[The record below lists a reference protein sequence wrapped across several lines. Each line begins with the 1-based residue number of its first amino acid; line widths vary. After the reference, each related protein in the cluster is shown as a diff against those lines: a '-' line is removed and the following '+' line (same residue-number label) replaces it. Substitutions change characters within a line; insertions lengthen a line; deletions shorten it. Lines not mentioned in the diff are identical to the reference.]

1 MKAKVYGYC
10 RVSTMKQSLARQ
22 IRNVKAEYP
31 DAIIV
36 TDEYTGMK
44 LDRPG
49 WAKLYKQLKP
59 GDTVVFDQVS
69 RMSRDADEGFRVYED
84 LYNRGVNL
92 VFLKERHIDTA
103 TYKKALETGVPM
115 TGTNVDFILEGV
127 NKYLLSLAKEQIRLA
142 FDQAEKEVEDL
153 HQRTREGIET
163 ARLNGKQIG
172 QPKGAKLTT
181 KKSIEAKEVIR
192 KRSKDFNGD
201 LSDLEV
207 MKLTGIARGTY
218 YKYKRE
224 LKEKYGDGVRVFH
237 VKQKP
242 VPAAKPLH
250 ITYEQKP
257 VPADKKSITITLKNG
272 REEKQS

>member
-1 MKAKVYGYC
+1 MKNKVYGYC
-10 RVSTMKQSLARQ
+10 RVSTMKQSIERQ
-22 IRNVKAEYP
+22 IRNVKTEYP
-31 DAIIV
+31 DAVIV
-36 TDEYTGMK
+36 TDEYTGTK

-49 WAKLYKQLKP
+49 WTKLYKKLKA

-69 RMSRDADEGFRVYED
+69 RMSRDAEEGFKVYEE
-84 LYNRGVNL
+84 LFNKGVTM
-92 VFLKERHIDTA
+92 VFLKEPHINTE
-103 TYKKALETGVPM
+103 TYKKAMEAGVPL

-172 QPKGAKLTT
+172 QLKGAKLTT
-181 KKSIEAKEVIR
+181 KKSIKAKEIIR
-192 KRSKDFNGD
+192 KRSKDFEGD

-207 MKLTGIARGTY
+207 MKLIGCARGSY

-224 LKEKYGDGVRVFH
+224 LKED
-237 VKQKP
+237 
-242 VPAAKPLH
+242 
-250 ITYEQKP
+250 
-257 VPADKKSITITLKNG
+257 
-272 REEKQS
+272 

>member
-1 MKAKVYGYC
+1 MNNRIYGYC
-10 RVSTMKQSLARQ
+10 RVSTMKQNIERQ
-22 IRNVKAEYP
+22 IRNIKEKYP

-36 TDEYTGMK
+36 TDEYTGTK

-49 WAKLYKQLKP
+49 WTKLYKTLQP

-84 LYNRGVNL
+84 LFNLGVNL
-92 VFLKERHIDTA
+92 IFLKEPHINTE
-103 TYKKALETGVPM
+103 TYKKAMETGVPL

-127 NKYLLSLAKEQIRLA
+127 NKYLLTLAKEQIRLA

-153 HQRTREGIET
+153 HQRTREGIAT

-181 KKSIEAKEVIR
+181 KKSVKAKETIL

-201 LSDLEV
+201 LSDLE
-207 MKLTGIARGTY
+207 MIKLTGLARGTY

-224 LKEKYGDGVRVFH
+224 LKGVSV
-237 VKQKP
+237 
-242 VPAAKPLH
+242 
-250 ITYEQKP
+250 
-257 VPADKKSITITLKNG
+257 
-272 REEKQS
+272 

>member
-1 MKAKVYGYC
+1 MTNVKNDTLDISRREKKLMKIRVYGYA
-10 RVSTMKQSLARQ
+10 RISTMKQSIERQ
-22 IRNVKAEYP
+22 IRNIREKYP
-31 DAIIV
+31 DAVIV
-36 TDEYTGMK
+36 TDEYTGTK

-49 WAKLYKQLKP
+49 WMKLYKQLQP

-84 LYNRGVNL
+84 LFRQGVNL
-92 VFLKERHIDTA
+92 IFLKEPHINTE
-103 TYKKALETGVPM
+103 TYKKAMETGVPM

-181 KKSIEAKEVIR
+181 KKSVEAKKIIL
-192 KRSKDFNGD
+192 KRSKDFNGT

-224 LKEKYGDGVRVFH
+224 LKTGNV
-237 VKQKP
+237 
-242 VPAAKPLH
+242 
-250 ITYEQKP
+250 
-257 VPADKKSITITLKNG
+257 
-272 REEKQS
+272 